1 MVSAAGCP
9 GYWRLVSPKGVLMY
23 VYDHEALKQLANEH
37 HGKLFNFE
45 HLVGVAAGN
54 CERPDHV
61 QGFRTFEHV

>member
-1 MVSAAGCP
+1 
-9 GYWRLVSPKGVLMY
+9 MY
-23 VYDHEALKQLANEH
+23 VYDHEALKQLANEY
-37 HGKLFNFE
+37 HGKLFTFA